1 MNKEQFLHALQQSL
15 SKLSEEE
22 RNDILHDF
30 KEHFDVGTSEG
41 KTEEEIA
48 QSLGSPGQ
56 IAKELMATYYL
67 EKVNSSS
74 STSNIFKA
82 VWAVIGLGF
91 FNIVIVLGPFIGLV
105 AVLVSGWASGGAFAI
120 SPVLYLLNILIEPAS
135 FSLFSLFFT
144 IGLTGL
150 GILLLVGMFYA
161 TRFITKLFVRYL
173 HYNVNL
179 VKGGMKG

>member
-1 MNKEQFLHALQQSL
+1 MNKEKFMSALQKSL
-15 SKLSEEE
+15 NKLSEEE

-30 KEHFDVGTSEG
+30 EEHFDVGKSEG

-48 QSLGSPGQ
+48 LSLGAPGQ
-56 IAKELMATYYL
+56 IAKELMATYFL
-67 EKVNSSS
+67 EKVKNTS
-74 STSNIFKA
+74 STSNIFRA

-105 AVLVSGWASGGAFAI
+105 AVMVSGWASGGAFAI
-120 SPVLYLLNILIEPAS
+120 SPILYLLTILINPGS
-135 FSLFSLFFT
+135 FTFFSLFFT
-144 IGLTGL
+144 IGLAGL

-179 VKGGMKG
+179 VKGGMK